1 MSKIASVLHNF
12 LKTPKDNGLFVF
24 ESFTGSGKS
33 YAFYECAKE
42 LLRVGENKKIFYITN
57 LKNNLPNDEILKEK
71 FGDNASKCLR
81 VYSKKDYVDDFI
93 NKQKHKDIADDDI
106 AGKEF
111 KLLFE
116 KIEEKNKQKSKF
128 KDDISVAKKLDEEID
143 EYIDKIIKKM
153 ENTAKVKGLSPK
165 ERIEKLKKENRWFI
179 ECFLNI
185 EMLNYQVYFMTMDKF
200 FAINRTIVEEPY
212 DFITNDITKGAIIF
226 IDEFDKAKD
235 IWLNSLLNST
245 RNPTI
250 NIMQVFT
257 RLKNG
262 LLNNLAF
269 KHNEESLE
277 KLRIRAEELEKEFN
291 LKNSFKYIAKDNAY
305 TRVLFGGSSTLVM
318 IGGEKKYLGVKCN
331 KHQNEINTYKS
342 KDEILKAG
350 AYPLNTLLNRLEAY
364 ISSVAKF
371 IYYSAKMNLTSGG
384 SRYSELSI
392 INTLIHS
399 DKDDK
404 MPEYILNRVY
414 NENDINRLITFS
426 KSDTTIKDFSFWANG
441 FSATYLDDDESHEY
455 DTYFSKY
462 QIKIT
467 PERGLLYLSN
477 KAKVIGLSATAKN
490 NSVISNFAL
499 DYIKDKLGE
508 DYYELSKEEEQI
520 LQDNY
525 AELYKNYNV
534 NIDVKSVYAVCDVQP
549 LELCIASNDD
559 IKFLKDCDNIVDIA
573 VFNDLKDMSQT
584 LNFDLKETY
593 KRIHEAYNIN
603 IKDQNNYY
611 LKQLIKLLKAICEFK
626 QADSK
631 AGIFFLPRK
640 LNKENLYNEEFIS
653 KILEKNQ
660 IDCFVVDSKSFDE
673 KFKHIQEALKN
684 NRKVALF
691 TTYQSMA
698 QGYNIQYEFNQNE
711 KIVRINDRQEGKKDW
726 NFIYLERPTNIANY
740 DNKDDELDDITR
752 KYKFIYNIFALY
764 EHGGITWEEKKNTI
778 KKLLDKEAFSKQAP
792 LCTDV
797 IEAIKVILEQ
807 TIGRV
812 CRTSNKN
819 KNIYIIYDDDILGR
833 NITRIPCGERVTPE
847 FKKFYDELHKKARNT
862 KNAPEPFEKYQNL
875 NVEKHIWANK
885 IIDSL
890 VRFKGN
896 ENNIKSYQDLRETL
910 MKYPVLKTKNEIDYN
925 FAQFFLEFEEPTSS
939 YEVRKNAENEEI
951 KIPPSGN
958 YDAQYILPQNIFIAI
973 TGLQDHFI
981 KKGYATQIEPSKFW
995 MPERF
1000 IQVYHGKLGEEI
1012 VNFIFKKYL
1021 DFELKEISNIEYFEF
1036 FDFLLEYNDEIIA
1049 VDAKFWRREPKE
1061 NKLDNIENKLEFLGL
1076 SRAIIINSRP
1086 NEKHANN
1093 EPHLDKKNKNI
1104 LLIDNIY
1111 EKKDEKFCLNTKIL
1125 NKIRT
1130 FIEKGHL

>member
-33 YAFYECAKE
+33 YAFYECCKE
-42 LLRVGENKKIFYITN
+42 LLRVGDNRKIFYITN

-93 NKQKHKDIADDDI
+93 NKQKHKGIAND
-106 AGKEF
+106 EF

-128 KDDISVAKKLDEEID
+128 KDDISVTKKLDEEID
-143 EYIDKIIKKM
+143 EYINKIIKKM
-153 ENTAKVKGLSPK
+153 EGSAKVKGLSLK
-165 ERIEKLKKENRWFI
+165 KRIEKLKKENRWFI
-179 ECFLNI
+179 ECFSNI

-200 FAINRTIVEEPY
+200 FSINRTIVEEPY
-212 DFITNDITKGAIIF
+212 DFLTNDITQGAIIF

-235 IWLNSLLNST
+235 IWLSSLLNST

-277 KLRIRAEELEKEFN
+277 KLRKRGDELEKEFN
-291 LKNSFKYIAKDNAY
+291 LKNSFKYIAKDDAY

-318 IGGEKKYLGVKCN
+318 IDGEKKYLGVKCS
-331 KHQNEINTYKS
+331 KSQNEINTYKS
-342 KDEILKAG
+342 KDKILEDG

-364 ISSVAKF
+364 ISGVAKF
-371 IYYSAKMNLTSGG
+371 IYFSAKKNLTSGG

-414 NENDINRLITFS
+414 NENDINSLITFS
-426 KSDTTIKDFSFWANG
+426 KSDTAIKDFSFWANG
-441 FSATYLDDDESHEY
+441 FSATYLDDDETHEY

-490 NSVISNFAL
+490 NSVISNFAI

-508 DYYELSKEEEQI
+508 DYYELSEEEEQI

-525 AELYKNYNV
+525 DELYKNYNV
-534 NIDVKSVYAVCDVQP
+534 NINVKSVYAVCDVGP
-549 LELCIASNDD
+549 LELCIVSDDD
-559 IKFLKDCDNIVDIA
+559 IKFFKEFEKEFENIVDIA
-573 VFNDLKDMSQT
+573 VFNDLKDMSKIIKF
-584 LNFDLKETY
+584 NPKETY
-593 KRIHEAYNIN
+593 RKIH
-603 IKDQNNYY
+603 NNYKISMEKKNNNTDDKNNTDEYY
-611 LKQLIKLLKAICEFK
+611 LRQIIKLLKAICEFK

-631 AGIFFLPRK
+631 SGIFFLPRK
-640 LNKENLYNEEFIS
+640 LNKGNIYNEEFIS
-653 KILEKNQ
+653 EILKQNN
-660 IDCFVVDSKSFDE
+660 IDCFSVDSKSFDE

-698 QGYNIQYEFNQNE
+698 QGYNIQYEFAPDE
-711 KIVRINDRQEGKKDW
+711 EIITINDRQSNKKDW

-740 DNKDDELDDITR
+740 ENKDDELDDITR
-752 KYKFIYNIFALY
+752 KYKFIYNVFALY

-778 KKLLDKEAFSKQAP
+778 KKLLDKEKRVKQAP

-833 NITRIPCGERVTPE
+833 NITKIPCGKRATPE
-847 FKKFYDELHKKARNT
+847 FKKFYDELSKKARNT
-862 KNAPEPFEKYQNL
+862 KNARQPFERYQNL
-875 NVEKHIWANK
+875 NVEKHIRANK

-896 ENNIKSYQDLRETL
+896 ENNIKSYQDLREAL
-910 MKYPVLKTKNEIDYN
+910 MKHPVLKARTEIAHN
-925 FAQFFLEFEEPTSS
+925 FSQFFLEFEEAISS
-939 YEVRKNAENEEI
+939 YRVCKYTENEKIEI
-951 KIPPSGN
+951 LPSGN
-958 YDAQYILPQNIFIAI
+958 YDAQYILPQNIFTAIAE
-973 TGLQDHFI
+973 LKDHFI
-981 KKGYATQIEPSKFW
+981 KKDYATQIEPGKFW

-1012 VNFIFKKYL
+1012 VKFVFKKYL
-1021 DFELKEISNIEYFEF
+1021 DFELKEISNIEYFEY

-1049 VDAKFWRREPKE
+1049 IDAKFWRREPKD

-1086 NEKHANN
+1086 NEKHASN
-1093 EPHLDKKNKNI
+1093 EPRLDKKK
-1104 LLIDNIY
+1104 
-1111 EKKDEKFCLNTKIL
+1111 
-1125 NKIRT
+1125 
-1130 FIEKGHL
+1130 

>member
-33 YAFYECAKE
+33 YAFYECAKV
-42 LLRVGENKKIFYITN
+42 LLENGENKKIFYITN

-93 NKQKHKDIADDDI
+93 NKQKHKDIA
-106 AGKEF
+106 GKEF

-116 KIEEKNKQKSKF
+116 KIEEKNKQKSKL
-128 KDDISVAKKLDEEID
+128 KDDISVAKKLDDEIN

-153 ENTAKVKGLSPK
+153 ENTAKVKNLSPK
-165 ERIEKLKKENRWFI
+165 ARIEKLKKENRWFI
-179 ECFLNI
+179 ECFSNI

-200 FAINRTIVEEPY
+200 FSINRTIVEEPY
-212 DFITNDITKGAIIF
+212 DFLTNDITKGAIIF

-269 KHNEESLE
+269 DHNKERLE
-277 KLRIRAEELEKEFN
+277 KLRKRAEELEKEFN

-318 IGGEKKYLGVKCN
+318 IDGEKKYLGVKSN

-342 KDEILKAG
+342 KNEILQAG

-371 IYYSAKMNLTSGG
+371 IYYSAKKNLTSGG

-426 KSDTTIKDFSFWANG
+426 KSDNTIKDFSFWANG

-525 AELYKNYNV
+525 NELYKNYNV
-534 NIDVKSVYAVCDVQP
+534 NIDVKSVYAVCEVRP
-549 LELCIASNDD
+549 AELCIASNDD
-559 IKFLKDCDNIVDIA
+559 IEFFKEFEGNIVDIA
-573 VFNDLKDMSQT
+573 VFNDLKDM
-584 LNFDLKETY
+584 LKIMEFDPKETY
-593 KRIHEAYNIN
+593 RKIHKVYDIN
-603 IKDQNNYY
+603 IKNKDDYY

-631 AGIFFLPRK
+631 SGIFFLPRK
-640 LNKENLYNEEFIS
+640 LNKKNLYNEAFIS
-653 KILEKNQ
+653 EILKQNN

-698 QGYNIQYEFNQNE
+698 QGYNIQYEFNQKE

-752 KYKFIYNIFALY
+752 KYKFIYNVFALY
-764 EHGGITWEEKKNTI
+764 EHGGISWEEKKNTI

-819 KNIYIIYDDDILGR
+819 KNIYIIYDDELILER

-847 FKKFYDELHKKARNT
+847 FKKFYDELSKKP
-862 KNAPEPFEKYQNL
+862 KNLPEFCDRYQNS
-875 NVEKHIWANK
+875 NVEKHIRANK
-885 IIDSL
+885 MIDFL

-896 ENNIKSYQDLRETL
+896 EHNIKNYQDLRETL
-910 MKYPVLKTKNEIDYN
+910 MKYPVLKVGTEIV
-925 FAQFFLEFEEPTSS
+925 FTFRQCFLEFKEPISS

-951 KIPPSGN
+951 KILPSGN
-958 YDAQYILPQNIFIAI
+958 HDAKYNAQYILPQNIFTAI
-973 TGLQDHFI
+973 TGLKDHFI
-981 KKGYATQIEPSKFW
+981 KKDYATQIEPSKFW

-1012 VNFIFKKYL
+1012 VNFVFDKYL
-1021 DFELKEISNIEYFEF
+1021 DFKLKEISNIEHFEF
-1036 FDFLLEYNDEIIA
+1036 FDFLLEYNDEKIA
-1049 VDAKFWRREPKE
+1049 VDAKFWRKEPKD
-1061 NKLDNIENKLEFLGL
+1061 NKLDNIENKLKLMDL
-1076 SRAIIINSRP
+1076 NRAIIINSRP
-1086 NEKHANN
+1086 NDDYANN
-1093 EPHLDKKNKNI
+1093 EPRLDKENKNI

-1111 EKKDEKFCLNTKIL
+1111 EKKNNELSLNKKIL
-1125 NKIRT
+1125 DKIQT